1 VEPLEAAS
9 ALKKMAYQQAQI
21 AVQKTDD
28 YEALKSAIDRIF
40 GSSALEKFYSRLQSK
55 SISAREFQR
64 IAASG
69 IFEQVDATLARSGK
83 TAKELY
89 ESLTVSDQA
98 LMREY
103 YLELIEKVD
112 PKLRQKYSKVYRY
125 NY

>member
-1 VEPLEAAS
+1 
-9 ALKKMAYQQAQI
+9 MAYQQAQI

-55 SISAREFQR
+55 NVGAREFQR
-64 IAASG
+64 IAGSG
-69 IFEQVDATLARSGK
+69 IFEQVDVTLARSGK

-112 PKLRQKYSKVYRY
+112 AKLRQKYSKVYRY